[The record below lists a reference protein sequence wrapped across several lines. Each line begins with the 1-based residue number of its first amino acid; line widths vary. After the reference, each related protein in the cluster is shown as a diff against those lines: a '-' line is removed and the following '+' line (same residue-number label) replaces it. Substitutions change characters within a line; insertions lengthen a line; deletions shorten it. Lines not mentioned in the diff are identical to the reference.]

1 MGFITL
7 VAFLMV
13 AKCSIFGPWKKLSR
27 WLSGVYLMGAAMK
40 MTYSLTD
47 APAIVWNVGSYI
59 CWIVAIV
66 NKFWNPN
73 LDHLVMI
80 RPLILKHAKAGDRS

>member
-13 AKCSIFGPWKKLSR
+13 AKRSIFGPWKKLSC
-27 WLSGVYLMGAAMK
+27 WLSGVYLVGAAMNL
-40 MTYSLTD
+40 TYSLTD
-47 APAIVWNVGSYI
+47 APDIVWNVGSYI

-66 NKFWNPN
+66 IVVW
-73 LDHLVMI
+73 
-80 RPLILKHAKAGDRS
+80 LILEYFGVLNEN